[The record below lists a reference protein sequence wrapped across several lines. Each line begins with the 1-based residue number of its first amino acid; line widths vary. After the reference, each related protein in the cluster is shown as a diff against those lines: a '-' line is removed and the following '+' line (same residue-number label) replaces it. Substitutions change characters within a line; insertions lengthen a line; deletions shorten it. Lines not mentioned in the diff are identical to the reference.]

1 MIVVVLSGGPPMAF
15 AVVMN
20 VDGCSPVTDLL
31 LPIFAPIVFA
41 CMCFFSEILFSRVI
55 K

>member
-20 VDGCSPVTDLL
+20 VEGCSPVTDLL
-31 LPIFAPIVFA
+31 LPILAPIVFD
-41 CMCFFSEILFSRVI
+41 CMCFFQRFCFPG
-55 K
+55 